1 MDNEHDEYERL
12 VVQPLREEMAA
23 LARLWL
29 PERVELPRP
38 GDRSPGQ
45 PGPEVYRPSYLE
57 ESWLSH

>member
-1 MDNEHDEYERL
+1 MDSEHERL
-12 VVQPLREEMAA
+12 VVQPLREVMAA
-23 LARLWL
+23 LARQRL

-45 PGPEVYRPSYLE
+45 PGPDVYTPSFLE